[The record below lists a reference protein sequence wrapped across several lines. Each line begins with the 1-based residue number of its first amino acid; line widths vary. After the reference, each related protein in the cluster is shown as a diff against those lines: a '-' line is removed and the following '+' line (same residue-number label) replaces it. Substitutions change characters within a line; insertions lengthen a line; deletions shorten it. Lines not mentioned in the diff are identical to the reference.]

1 MISKTVSLY
10 KTSFTG
16 LSKETWLLSF
26 IMLVNRSG
34 TMVLPFMTLYLT
46 GQQMNRTL
54 GEAGFVMALFGAGSV
69 VGAFF
74 GGKFSDKIGFYKVQ
88 LIALFFGGLSFIILG
103 QIKDYS
109 LICVVTF
116 FLSMINESFRPA
128 NSAAIALYSDKENR
142 TRSYSLNRL
151 AVNLGWAVG
160 GSLGG
165 LIASYDYE
173 LLFWVDGLTN
183 ILAAG
188 LMLYFFKQ
196 QHIISIKKEDT
207 PLPSEINS
215 AYKDKTYLWFI
226 VFVTLFGFCF
236 FQLFTNIPKFF
247 RDNLLLNER
256 YIGFLMA
263 VNGFIIVMIEMIL
276 IYRLEKKNKNAF
288 FIVLGMFL
296 CAISFLS
303 LLIPG
308 PAKYISLIM
317 ITIITFGEMLAM
329 PFMNTA
335 WTLRST
341 PENRG
346 QYAAL
351 YTMAWG
357 IAQTSGPFICSLL
370 IEHYGFPVFFTT
382 MSGILLFSA
391 WGIHRVISS

>member
-1 MISKTVSLY
+1 MITKTISLY

-16 LSKETWLLSF
+16 LTKETWLLSF

-46 GQQMNRTL
+46 GQEMHRSL

-69 VGAFF
+69 VGAYF

-88 LIALFFGGLSFIILG
+88 LLALFFGGLLFILLG

-128 NSAAIALYSDKENR
+128 NSAAIACYSDKENR

-165 LIASYDYE
+165 LIASYNYE

-183 ILAAG
+183 IMAAG
-188 LMLYFFKQ
+188 LMLYFFKPQ
-196 QHIISIKKEDT
+196 PIASVKKENT
-207 PLPSEINS
+207 PLPSESHS
-215 AYKDKTYLWFI
+215 AYKDKTYLWF
-226 VFVTLFGFCF
+226 VTLVTLFGFCF

-247 RDNLLLNER
+247 RDNMLLNEK

-263 VNGFIIVMIEMIL
+263 VNGCIIVLVEMIL
-276 IYRLEKKNKNAF
+276 IYRLEKKNKNSY
-288 FIVLGMFL
+288 FIIIGMLL

-308 PAKYISLIM
+308 PAKYISLLM
-317 ITIITFGEMLAM
+317 IVIITFGEMFAM
-329 PFMNTA
+329 PFMNTV
-335 WTLRST
+335 WTLRSN
-341 PENRG
+341 EKNRG

-357 IAQTSGPFICSLL
+357 IAQTAGPFLCSLL
-370 IEHYGFPVFFTT
+370 IEYNGFPVFFIA
-382 MSGILLFSA
+382 MSCTLLLSA
-391 WGIHRVISS
+391 WGVHRVIQS